1 MLGVGDQRKLKVVTR
16 FIDGS
21 SKKSLKRSKK
31 KRIREL
37 REHSFRGGGVGAMP
51 CRGLLIFM

>member
-1 MLGVGDQRKLKVVTR
+1 MLGVGDQRKLKVEAR
-16 FIDGS
+16 FINRS

-37 REHSFRGGGVGAMP
+37 REHSFRH
-51 CRGLLIFM
+51 